1 MSSPD
6 GNVAPA
12 AGLPKSLLGSSIGPV
27 PQTPAEDVAV
37 VARDLPLLIHNS
49 PSDAPDFSVTAAG
62 SVTEALSSATA
73 VSVFSSLT
81 FHLFT
86 WALAL
91 ILIPFLGLD
100 WVETLSFDQRPLQ
113 AALGEE
119 NVSDAAALFEVTAQ
133 LEADQAKSPSS
144 IEQLA
149 KELQQSDSGW
159 LQSSLDN
166 VWQGF
171 SDSAADDAANG
182 GGVLLKMP
190 EAGLA
195 VTKGSFTA
203 FTLPANPQPRQ
214 PYSIVIEIRLP
225 DGDKV
230 YRVTD
235 LSGKVVGSDGYTQK
249 LPYDSR
255 VPGASGY
262 PVEKGGIKRL
272 ESRTV
277 LDVVRNR
284 VQIIIKVP
292 GGAQLVRDVI
302 SVRSRKL
309 KEEQELELVFGR
321 TTNTSESESKSA
333 SEKN

>member
-6 GNVAPA
+6 GNVTPA
-12 AGLPKSLLGSSIGPV
+12 SRPERSRLDSSIGPLLRT
-27 PQTPAEDVAV
+27 QLGPAESA
-37 VARDLPLLIHNS
+37 ANDLPSLIQNGFP
-49 PSDAPDFSVTAAG
+49 PSDAASSGTTPG
-62 SVTEALSSATA
+62 SVAEVLASSTA

-81 FHLFT
+81 FHLFV

-91 ILIPFLGLD
+91 VLIPFLGLD
-100 WVETLSFDQRPLQ
+100 WVDTLSFDQRPLQ

-119 NVSDAAALFEVTAQ
+119 DVSDAAALFEVTVMP
-133 LEADQAKSPSS
+133 ETDQEKSPTSL
-144 IEQLA
+144 EQLA
-149 KELQQSDSGW
+149 QELQHSDSGW
-159 LQSSLDN
+159 LQSSLDD
-166 VWQGF
+166 VWQNL
-171 SDSAADDAANG
+171 SDSRENKAESGAG
-182 GGVLLKMP
+182 SGVLLKIP

-214 PYSIVIEIRLP
+214 AYSIVIEIRLP
-225 DGDKV
+225 DGEKV

-255 VPGASGY
+255 TPGASGY
-262 PVEKGGIKRL
+262 PVENGGIKKL

-284 VQIIIKVP
+284 VQIIIRVP

-321 TTNTSESESKSA
+321 
-333 SEKN
+333 KNNSSQSDTKQN